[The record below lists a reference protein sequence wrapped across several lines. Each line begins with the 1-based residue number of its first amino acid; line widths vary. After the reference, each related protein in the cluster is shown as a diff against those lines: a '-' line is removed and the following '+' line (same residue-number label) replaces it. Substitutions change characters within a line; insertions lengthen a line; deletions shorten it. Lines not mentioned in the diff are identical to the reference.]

1 MTSKKKAPMSRK
13 KAVES
18 STFKRLN
25 EDCKSKAEIAYEELA
40 NREAQ
45 VTLHCSTMFECE
57 AFMHIPVALLQ
68 DYRTN
73 GFVLVCS
80 DCRQVPDIALS
91 IALDR

>member
-1 MTSKKKAPMSRK
+1 MTSKKKADSEQAKKNAAARK
-13 KAVES
+13 SFS
-18 STFKRLN
+18 S
-25 EDCKSKAEIAYEELA
+25 CSKAEIAYEEFT

-45 VTLHCSTMFECE
+45 VTLHCSTIFECE

-80 DCRQVPDIALS
+80 DCRQVPDIV
-91 IALDR
+91 LDS